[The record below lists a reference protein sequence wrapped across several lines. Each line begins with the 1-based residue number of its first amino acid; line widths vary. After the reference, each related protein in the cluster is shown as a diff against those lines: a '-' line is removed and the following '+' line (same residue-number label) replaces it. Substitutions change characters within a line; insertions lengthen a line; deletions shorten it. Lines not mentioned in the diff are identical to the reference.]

1 MILFAPH
8 HRVRR
13 AVVALLTVALGACA
27 GTTGS
32 DLSAPPTT
40 PAPTAVATTALD
52 EVGLSTGE
60 VATLG
65 RVELTQIHADDAGGL
80 QLRLSTDDSDIGI
93 PIFVDGATLYFL
105 APMSPDD
112 PMGGGQLE
120 LYLERDGT
128 TGPMLRLDVEPMPD
142 APGAWLAFVDA
153 FINEIDTAASGHG
166 TTFAELQTIGF
177 DAIDPSLI
185 PLKLT
190 QSYLDDGSSSD
201 LESVWNAEQLTDE
214 GRQLLDAITAAMG
227 LGSTFDS
234 AEGLQSIMAPRS
246 LSIGPAPL
254 RSVSGST
261 TSATRS
267 LRSAPIGGACVTAGI
282 SISGADELSA
292 LISTAKTNT
301 LSPDGPRRDVL
312 DKIGTVTTV
321 GGFIPAAGWVIA
333 AGGAAFVA
341 LETYL
346 NGTAGL
352 YPSSLSALETEINLP
367 AFPEDFTIDG
377 SWTTVTVTA
386 QSTGWTADADIARTV
401 LSTMS
406 TATSGLAGV
415 KVADGLALDVSL
427 YLRDNAVNGIVSET
441 AQDGGLLTFCPQSWQ
456 VDVTGE
462 PWSRGRAVLSRFEV
476 DSALRNYRPTETGL
490 NLPVDDTLRVEVDPA
505 AFAGESA
512 WQDHTI
518 TVKPIRLSAPAVVE
532 IAEPGDEIELQA
544 SVTNATNPELSW
556 EAGQG
561 GWRGDARLIEAGA
574 ILDVPAVW
582 ERTHATPSST
592 SDFPYLITLEAT
604 ASTGLRADGEPPRR
618 AVVEVRLKELVIEPD
633 PGGVL
638 VNRSIQFVARG
649 ADGNVADVTWSAT
662 GGTIDAN
669 GVYTAGKRPGTYTV
683 TAVSK
688 IDLNIRAT
696 ATVIVGEADCI
707 AGTWRLRSQD
717 FLDQIGQAVGEPG
730 AYQHLGGEYV
740 VVMSDDGGFR
750 GERRTWQFAVA
761 ALGQQLEV
769 TINSVEIGT
778 WSIDAA
784 NRTMTIDESSSDAT
798 VSMTVNGRELPI
810 GTQAIQSPAL
820 SGAATYECDGDVLTT
835 TITDAGTE
843 ITATLDRIG

>member
-13 AVVALLTVALGACA
+13 AVVALLAVALGACA

-282 SISGADELSA
+282 SISGAD
-292 LISTAKTNT
+292 
-301 LSPDGPRRDVL
+301 
-312 DKIGTVTTV
+312 
-321 GGFIPAAGWVIA
+321 
-333 AGGAAFVA
+333 
-341 LETYL
+341 
-346 NGTAGL
+346 
-352 YPSSLSALETEINLP
+352 
-367 AFPEDFTIDG
+367 
-377 SWTTVTVTA
+377 
-386 QSTGWTADADIARTV
+386 
-401 LSTMS
+401 
-406 TATSGLAGV
+406 
-415 KVADGLALDVSL
+415 
-427 YLRDNAVNGIVSET
+427 
-441 AQDGGLLTFCPQSWQ
+441 
-456 VDVTGE
+456 
-462 PWSRGRAVLSRFEV
+462 
-476 DSALRNYRPTETGL
+476 
-490 NLPVDDTLRVEVDPA
+490 
-505 AFAGESA
+505 
-512 WQDHTI
+512 
-518 TVKPIRLSAPAVVE
+518 
-532 IAEPGDEIELQA
+532 
-544 SVTNATNPELSW
+544 
-556 EAGQG
+556 
-561 GWRGDARLIEAGA
+561 
-574 ILDVPAVW
+574 
-582 ERTHATPSST
+582 
-592 SDFPYLITLEAT
+592 
-604 ASTGLRADGEPPRR
+604 
-618 AVVEVRLKELVIEPD
+618 
-633 PGGVL
+633 
-638 VNRSIQFVARG
+638 
-649 ADGNVADVTWSAT
+649 
-662 GGTIDAN
+662 
-669 GVYTAGKRPGTYTV
+669 
-683 TAVSK
+683 
-688 IDLNIRAT
+688 
-696 ATVIVGEADCI
+696 
-707 AGTWRLRSQD
+707 
-717 FLDQIGQAVGEPG
+717 
-730 AYQHLGGEYV
+730 
-740 VVMSDDGGFR
+740 
-750 GERRTWQFAVA
+750 
-761 ALGQQLEV
+761 
-769 TINSVEIGT
+769 
-778 WSIDAA
+778 
-784 NRTMTIDESSSDAT
+784 
-798 VSMTVNGRELPI
+798 
-810 GTQAIQSPAL
+810 
-820 SGAATYECDGDVLTT
+820 
-835 TITDAGTE
+835 
-843 ITATLDRIG
+843 